1 MQFTAVILAAGRGR
15 RMGADQNKV
24 FLPVSGRPLLA
35 HTLASLAATDRID
48 ELVLVVHPDDEEN
61 ASELMPSTGLSWS
74 IVHGGA
80 QRRDSALAGVRAARG
95 SAVLIHDGAR
105 PFPSPELIERVIE
118 GTLKHGA
125 CIPVLPVVD
134 TLRRV
139 DGDRLVDG
147 TISRDG
153 LARIQTPQGFLT
165 GTIRDA
171 LERSDPSI
179 TDDAAA
185 VLALGGEV
193 WTVPGESTNLKIT
206 TRDDL
211 GMAEAVAQSRSAGDS
226 A

>member
-1 MQFTAVILAAGRGR
+1 MQITAVILAAGRGR

-35 HTLASLAATDRID
+35 HTLASFAAIDRIS
-48 ELVLVVHPDDEEN
+48 EVVLVVHPDDEETV
-61 ASELMPSTGLSWS
+61 SGLMSAVGLPWS
-74 IVHGGA
+74 IVPGGT
-80 QRRDSALAGVRAARG
+80 QRRDSALAGVRAAQG
-95 SAVLIHDGAR
+95 EAVLIHDGAR
-105 PFPSPELIERVIE
+105 PFPSPELIGRVIE
-118 GTLKHGA
+118 GTLEHGA

-139 DGDRLVDG
+139 EGARLLGETVP
-147 TISRDG
+147 RDG

-165 GTIRDA
+165 ERIRAA
-171 LERSDPSI
+171 LDQSDPTI

-185 VLALGGEV
+185 VLALGGDV
-193 WTVPGESTNLKIT
+193 WTVSGESTNLKVT

-211 GMAEAVAQSRSAGDS
+211 AMAEAIAQSRSAGDS